1 MLYGSDCLVIFY
13 ESFNTTYSYTRIGR
27 IDNADNLDEVVGSGS
42 VNVRISK

>member
-27 IDNADNLDEVVGSGS
+27 IDNADNLDGVVGSGS

>member
-27 IDNADNLDEVVGSGS
+27 IDNADNLDKVVGSGS
-42 VNVRISK
+42 VNVKISK